1 MTADQLNNLAAVI
14 SGGIGVT
21 ANVIMGV
28 KVLIGALSPGVTE
41 QELDAQVDAIVADAS
56 RRMAER
62 RTMIGG

>member
-1 MTADQLNNLAAVI
+1 MTADQLSNLAAVI

-41 QELDAQVDAIVADAS
+41 QELDAQVDAVVADAT

-62 RTMIGG
+62 QSMIGG